1 MRGVNTFQCSASPL
15 FYVHPHFLTE
25 CLEEA
30 RGGDID
36 IWRRICRS
44 NETETLW
51 IKWSGTF

>member
-30 RGGDID
+30 RGEILIYGEESVD
-36 IWRRICRS
+36 
-44 NETETLW
+44 LL
-51 IKWSGTF
+51 KQKHFG